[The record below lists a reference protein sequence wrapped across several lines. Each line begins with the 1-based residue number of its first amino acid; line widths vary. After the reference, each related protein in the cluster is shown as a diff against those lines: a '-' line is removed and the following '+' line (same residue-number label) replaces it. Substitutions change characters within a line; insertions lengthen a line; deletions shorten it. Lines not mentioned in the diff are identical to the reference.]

1 MALLDTLPLR
11 NTSAVFAANRAV
23 GRLEI
28 AIVRHGEES
37 RRSRVHEQGCLRARF
52 PHPQAEALEAV
63 IVNTAGGIAGGDRHD
78 ITIVL
83 RDGASLTVSTAAAEK
98 IYRSLGP
105 DARIGVKLQVGAA
118 ASLTWLPQE
127 TILFDRARLARDI
140 DVELSEGAS
149 LVLAEA
155 IVFGRGAM
163 GERVENG
170 RLFDRWRVRRDGRL
184 IFAETVKLDGTVART
199 LAQSAVAAGATAIAT
214 LLIVPGDQTV
224 VERVRARQQFAGD
237 VGISAWNGLALAR
250 FCAPDGAALRR
261 DLIAVLT
268 AVRQTA
274 LPRLWLN

>member
-1 MALLDTLPLR
+1 MTLLDTLPLR

-28 AIVRHGEES
+28 AVTGHGGES

-52 PHPQAEALEAV
+52 PHAQTELEAV

-78 ITIVL
+78 IDIVL
-83 RDGASLTVSTAAAEK
+83 GEGARMMVSTAAAEK
-98 IYRSLGP
+98 VYRSLGP
-105 DARIGVKLQVGAA
+105 DARIGLKLHVGAA
-118 ASLTWLPQE
+118 ASLAWLPQE
-127 TILFDRARLARDI
+127 TILFDRASLARDI
-140 DVELSEGAS
+140 EINLAETAS

-155 IVFGRGAM
+155 VVFGRTAM
-163 GERVENG
+163 GERVESG
-170 RLFDRWRVRRDGRL
+170 RLFDRWRVRRGGRL

-199 LAQSAVAAGATAIAT
+199 LSRPAVAAGGSAIAT
-214 LLIVPGDQTV
+214 VLIVPGDETV
-224 VERVRARQQFAGD
+224 VERVRAKQQFAGE

-250 FCAPDGAALRR
+250 LCAPDGAALRR

>member
-28 AIVRHGEES
+28 AVTGHGGES

-52 PHPQAEALEAV
+52 PRAQTELEAV
-63 IVNTAGGIAGGDRHD
+63 IVNTAGGIAGGDQHD
-78 ITIVL
+78 IDIVL
-83 RDGASLTVSTAAAEK
+83 GEAARMTVSTAAAEK
-98 IYRSLGP
+98 VYRSLGP
-105 DARIGVKLQVGAA
+105 DARIGVKLHVGGA
-118 ASLTWLPQE
+118 ASLAWLPQE
-127 TILFDRARLARDI
+127 TILFDRAGLARDI
-140 DVELSEGAS
+140 EIDLAETAS
-149 LVLAEA
+149 LMLAEA
-155 IVFGRGAM
+155 VVFGRAAM
-163 GERVENG
+163 GERVERG
-170 RLFDRWRVRRDGRL
+170 RLFDRWRVRRGGRL
-184 IFAETVKLDGTVART
+184 IFAETVKLDGTVAHT
-199 LAQSAVAAGATAIAT
+199 LAQPAVAAGGSAIAT
-214 LLIVPGDQTV
+214 VLIVPGDETV
-224 VERVRARQQFAGD
+224 VERVRAKQQFAGQ